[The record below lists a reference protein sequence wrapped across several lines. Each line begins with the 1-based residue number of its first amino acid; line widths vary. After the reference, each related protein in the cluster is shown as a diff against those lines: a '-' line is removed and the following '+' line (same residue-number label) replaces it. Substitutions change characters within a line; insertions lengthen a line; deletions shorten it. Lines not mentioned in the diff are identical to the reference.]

1 VSSPPTKNTTK
12 TIRLPLS
19 SATVPQHTQ
28 LQTIQGTNLDLIAPK
43 SHLRNRAGLLAKD
56 PGTPHLLEK
65 AIDFT
70 GLFASFFTPLTGI

>member
-56 PGTPHLLEK
+56 PGDDTRVE
-65 AIDFT
+65 DFHFL
-70 GLFASFFTPLTGI
+70 GSFSAAC